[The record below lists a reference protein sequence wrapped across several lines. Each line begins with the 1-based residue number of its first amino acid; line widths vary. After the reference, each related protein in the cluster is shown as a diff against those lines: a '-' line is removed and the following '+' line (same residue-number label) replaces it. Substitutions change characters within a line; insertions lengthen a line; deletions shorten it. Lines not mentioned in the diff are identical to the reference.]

1 MLIDSNAY
9 IGHWPFLQL
18 KYNNFPALSDRMKEF
33 GTDMAVVSS
42 LNGIFYKNTQFANE
56 ELFEEIRSEKS
67 YQSRFILFAVINPI
81 YNGWKD
87 DFNTSVN
94 SLGMKGIRLHPIYH
108 GYELD
113 NPACVELVKMARD
126 RGLPIALSLR
136 MVDSRPSSWLDVE
149 KEWTLAS
156 IMPIIRAVPD
166 AKYLILNL
174 ANSIVLDE
182 KDTALLKKSDVI
194 MDTSGR
200 NVLDLGG
207 LLKTYGRDKFCF
219 GTHSPVLDYCTG
231 LLRIESLRADEAD
244 ENTKEMLRSGNLS
257 VFLGLK

>member
-1 MLIDSNAY
+1 
-9 IGHWPFLQL
+9 
-18 KYNNFPALSDRMKEF
+18 MKEF